1 VGREPEVAAVAGFL
15 RRATHNSPVMLVEGE
30 IGIGKTSVLAAARD
44 AARER
49 GWLVLTANPAELEM
63 PLEYTGIADLLDP
76 LPGSLTEALPGPQRR
91 AIRVALLREE
101 APEPSVDLRTIAT
114 AAVTLLRRA
123 AGPQPVLM
131 IVDDLHWLDLPS
143 ARVLAFVLRRLPPAP
158 VSLLASVRTGWA
170 SGQQPSGQR
179 VSDRPALATD
189 ALPPGRLDRL
199 VLGPLSPDAAH
210 ELVTSR
216 TPFRPGRRTLLN
228 LVQLTGGNPMFLLEL
243 AGRPGVIESIIN
255 GQPPDIPSSLGQLV
269 AGRISCLSA
278 GARDLLLVTALA
290 DGPSLPVI
298 LGTARDPSRVLDDLR
313 QVMAANLLAAADQ
326 RVFVTHP
333 LVRSVIVSTADPA
346 DRHAAHA
353 RLATGAER
361 PEERAR
367 HLALSAA
374 GPDEPIAA
382 DVEAAAIAAAG
393 RGACAVAADLAEL
406 AAALTP
412 PDEPA
417 TRQRRMVRAAAHRFD
432 ASQPAQ
438 ARLLLEGVID
448 SAEPGPCRAELVR
461 RLARYRGHSG
471 QSLPAWAADLEWA
484 LREAADH
491 RESRI
496 VINLDRCVVA
506 LNSGDLMAARL
517 IAGEALADI
526 ERGDGNAALEAQC
539 CAGLAL
545 LDFMLCRPPRPDLI
559 RRALAGRAHQPVRL
573 SMELRPNVAIGHVL
587 HWNGDLDGARRLYEE
602 EYRRAREEGI
612 ETELPLLLWGL
623 VETETWAGRW
633 SRAEQLAEQG
643 CRAAEEADSPSGVA
657 LMFGVRSLLQICR
670 GRLDEG
676 RRDATRS
683 MQAGAELGM
692 SVVPRMCAHALGVAG
707 LSQGDAAGVHE
718 LLGPFVQPADWSDG
732 LEPALWRFLPDEIE
746 ALVRL
751 GQLGEAQAVLE
762 PYESWSAE
770 LGRGFGMAGAA
781 RCRGLL
787 LAAHGDLA
795 GAEAALENAISR
807 CGTVPQPFETAR
819 TLLTAGEVHRR
830 ARHKRLAKMRIT
842 DALAIFE
849 RLGAPAWAARTRREL
864 ACVGLRPAAPHP
876 SSLTA
881 AEQRVAELVVLGH
894 SNGQVAAELFMGRRT
909 VESHLTRIYQK
920 LEVHSRTELCRL
932 LSTSGHR

>member
-1 VGREPEVAAVAGFL
+1 MASFL
-15 RRATHNSPVMLVEGE
+15 GRATQNSRVMLVEGE
-30 IGIGKTSVLAAARD
+30 IGIGKTSVLAAAQET
-44 AARER
+44 ARER

-76 LPGSLTEALPGPQRR
+76 LPDSLADALPVPQRR
-91 AIRVALLREE
+91 AIRVALLRED

-114 AAVTLLRRA
+114 AAVTILRRV
-123 AGPQPVLM
+123 AGSRPALM
-131 IVDDLHWLDLPS
+131 IVDDLHWLDLSS

-170 SGQQPSGQR
+170 GGQP
-179 VSDRPALATD
+179 VLATD
-189 ALPPGRLDRL
+189 DLPAGRLDRL
-199 VLGPLSPDAAH
+199 VLGPLSPGAAH
-210 ELVTSR
+210 ELVTTR
-216 TPFRPGRRTLLN
+216 TTLRPGRQALLN
-228 LVQLTGGNPMFLLEL
+228 LIQLTGGNPMFLLEL
-243 AGRPGVIESIIN
+243 AGQPGVIESIIA
-255 GQPPDIPSSLGQLV
+255 GRPPDIPSSLRQLV
-269 AGRISCLSA
+269 ATRISSLSA
-278 GARDLLLVTALA
+278 GARDLLLVAALA
-290 DGPSLPVI
+290 DGPNLPVI

-313 QVMAANLLAAADQ
+313 HVMAANLVAAADQ

-346 DRHAAHA
+346 DRQAAHA

-367 HLALSAA
+367 HLALSAE
-374 GPDEPIAA
+374 GPDELIAA
-382 DVEAAAIAAAG
+382 GVETAAIAAAG

-412 PDEPA
+412 PDSPA
-417 TRQRRMVRAAAHRFD
+417 AHQRRTVLAAAHRFD

-438 ARLLLEGVID
+438 ARLLLERVID
-448 SAEPGPCRAELVR
+448 SADRGPWRAELMR

-471 QSLPAWAADLEWA
+471 QSLPGWAADLERA
-484 LREAADH
+484 LHEAADH

-496 VINLDRCVVA
+496 VINLDRCAVA
-506 LNSGDLMAARL
+506 LNSGDLLAARL
-517 IAGEALADI
+517 IAEETLDDI
-526 ERGDGNAALEAQC
+526 ERGDGHTALEAQC

-559 RRALAGRAHQPVRL
+559 RRALAGTPHQPVRL

-623 VETETWAGRW
+623 VETETWGGRW
-633 SRAEQLAEQG
+633 GRAEQLAEQG
-643 CRAAEEADSPSGVA
+643 CRAAEEAGSAAGVA
-657 LMFGVRSLLQICR
+657 LMFGVRSLLQVCR

-676 RRDATRS
+676 RHDAMRS
-683 MQAGAELGM
+683 MRAAAELGM
-692 SVVPRMCAHALGVAG
+692 SVVSRMCAHALGVAG

-718 LLGPFVQPADWSDG
+718 LLGPFVQPAAWREG

-751 GQLGEAQAVLE
+751 GQLDVAQAILE

-770 LGRGFGMAGAA
+770 LDRGFGVAGAA

-787 LAAHGDLA
+787 LAGHGDLA
-795 GAEAALENAISR
+795 GAEAALENAISQ
-807 CGTVPQPFETAR
+807 CGTVPQPFEAAR

-830 ARHKRLAKMRIT
+830 ARHKRLAKTRIT
-842 DALAIFE
+842 DALALFE
-849 RLGAPAWAARTRREL
+849 RLGAPAWAARTRSEL
-864 ACVGLRPAAPHP
+864 ARVGLRPPAPRP

-881 AEQRVAELVVLGH
+881 AEQRVPDLVVLGH
-894 SNGQVAAELFMGRRT
+894 SNAQVAAELFMGRRT

-932 LSTSGHR
+932 LSTPGRR